1 MGSIVVAIAGAIGSG
16 KTTLSNAL
24 SHSLGW
30 PRVGFGDYVRKVA
43 ASRGQDESRET
54 LQQIGESLLADGVP
68 EFCTAVL
75 NQVNW
80 QPGQPLVIDG
90 IRHIEVAEALRDLV
104 LPATLKLV
112 FVAIEE
118 PRRLLRLEASG
129 LADTH
134 RLAEVE
140 KHSTERQVRQALPGI
155 ADVRIDGSRPHEELV
170 EELIVWVREWEQ
182 MKSNEYIRLD
192 S

>member
-1 MGSIVVAIAGAIGSG
+1 MSSIVVAFAGAIGSG
-16 KTTLSNAL
+16 KTTLSDGL

-54 LQQIGESLLADGVP
+54 LQAIGESLLADGIA
-68 EFCTAVL
+68 EFCKAVL
-75 NQVNW
+75 NQVNY

-90 IRHIEVAEALRDLV
+90 IRHVEVVEALRGLV
-104 LPATLKLV
+104 FPATLKLV
-112 FVAIEE
+112 FVAIDDA
-118 PRRLLRLEASG
+118 RRVPRLESSG

-140 KHSTERQVRQALPGI
+140 KHSTETQVRHVLPEI
-155 ADVRIDGSRPHEELV
+155 ADVQIDGSQPHEELV
-170 EELIVWVREWEQ
+170 GELFSWVREWE
-182 MKSNEYIRLD
+182 RTD
-192 S
+192 